1 MKKLLLSL
9 IALFM
14 LIPFTAMSDDEKVED
29 PIKRIHIIILR
40 RQQRLPS
47 QGEEVTI
54 TYYSPEREVDIEF
67 NEYIGRVGV
76 LATDVSGKIIY
87 EDILETGAGSGCSF
101 ELPQINTTYT
111 IHISGDRYEGIGYIY
126 L

>member
-1 MKKLLLSL
+1 MKKLLLSF

-14 LIPFTAMSDDEKVED
+14 LVPFTAMSDDEKVED

-47 QGEEVTI
+47 QEDEVTI
-54 TYYSPEREVDIEF
+54 TYYSPEREVDVEF
-67 NEYIGRVGV
+67 NEFIGTVGV
-76 LATDVSGKIIY
+76 RATGADGKIIY
-87 EDILETGAGSGCSF
+87 DEIVATGVGSGCSF

-111 IHISGDRYEGIGYIY
+111 IHIAGDRFEGIGYIY